1 MDPLW
6 RMDVDREGA
15 TAVVRVAGELDSAGS
30 RLLRTCLGG
39 LASDGVR
46 VLRVDVGGVSF
57 VDAAGLGVL
66 IGAARRMREVGGE
79 LVVESP
85 SRSVTRL
92 LALTGAD
99 AALGLAV

>member
-1 MDPLW
+1 MW
-6 RMDVDREGA
+6 RMDVDREGD

-30 RLLRTCLGG
+30 RLLRACLGG
-39 LASDGVR
+39 LLADGVR
-46 VLRVDVGGVSF
+46 VLRVDVAGVSF

-66 IGAARRMREVGGE
+66 IGAARRMREAGGE

-85 SRSVTRL
+85 SRPVTRL
-92 LALTGAD
+92 LTLTGAD